1 MAQTN
6 INIRMDEELKKNFDE
21 ICTELG
27 LNMTTAFNVFARAV
41 VRKHG
46 IPFEVSLNDDYF
58 YSESNIARLRKSIA
72 NLNAGKGIVHDLIEV
87 NDE

>member
-6 INIRMDEELKKNFDE
+6 INIRVDEDLKKNFDD

-27 LNMTTAFNVFARAV
+27 LNMTTAFNIFARAV
-41 VRKHG
+41 VRRQG
-46 IPFEVSLNDDYF
+46 IPFEVVVNNDPF
-58 YSESNIARLRKSIA
+58 YSDANQVRLRKSIVA
-72 NLNAGKGIVHDLIEV
+72 LNVGKGTVHDLIEV

>member
-1 MAQTN
+1 
-6 INIRMDEELKKNFDE
+6 MDEELKKNFDD

-46 IPFEVSLNDDYF
+46 IPFDLIVNDDYF
-58 YSESNIARLRKSIA
+58 YSETNLTRLRKSIT
-72 NLNAGKGIVHDLIEV
+72 NLNAGKGTVHDLIEV
-87 NDE
+87 DDE